1 MDMAGG
7 GEDMK
12 SYWLNIPVKNV
23 AAAME
28 FFEKIGFEV
37 NGGEDDTM
45 AQAMVG
51 DHPFLLF
58 KDDGLHTLN
67 GGSLASTKTGH
78 ECVISVN
85 MDTNEEVDEH
95 CKKITLNGR
104 WVLKGPGI
112 IKGSSGCLF
121 TDPDGHTYKVIVM

>member
-1 MDMAGG
+1 MAGG

-23 AAAME
+23 AASME

-45 AQAMVG
+45 AQVMVG

-58 KDDGLHTLN
+58 KDDVLHTFI
-67 GGSLASTKTGH
+67 GGNLADTNTGN
-78 ECVISVN
+78 EFVISFN
-85 MDTNEEVDEH
+85 MDTNEEVDDL
-95 CKKITLNGR
+95 CKKITLNGG

-112 IKGSSGCLF
+112 IKGYYGCLF
-121 TDPDGHTYKVIVM
+121 TDPDGHKYNVIVM

>member
-23 AAAME
+23 AASME

-45 AQAMVG
+45 AQVMVG

-58 KDDGLHTLN
+58 KDDVLHTFI
-67 GGSLASTKTGH
+67 GGNLADTNTGN
-78 ECVISVN
+78 EFVISFN
-85 MDTNEEVDEH
+85 MDTNEEVDDL
-95 CKKITLNGR
+95 CKDHTEWRMGVDRPRNHQ
-104 WVLKGPGI
+104 GI
-112 IKGSSGCLF
+112 LRLPVYRSRRA
-121 TDPDGHTYKVIVM
+121 